1 MSSYRRLFLQHVG
14 QTSLQPFG
22 LEVSRA
28 KGMYIFDHNNQPHLD
43 FDSGISVSALG
54 HCHPEV
60 VAAVQHQAA
69 TYMHTM
75 VYGEHIQSPQVA
87 FAKLLSEVLDN
98 GLDTVFYVNSGTEAV
113 EAALKLARKATGRR
127 EIIACRRAYHGSTI
141 ASESLRSDFE
151 FTRHYAPGI
160 PEVNHIS
167 FNDEADLGQIT
178 SRTACVILEPVQAEN
193 GIIPPEND
201 YLKKVRQKCDE
212 TGTLMILDEIQTGF
226 GRTGFMFALQKYGV
240 IPDILLIAKGMGGG
254 MPAGALVANKDLM
267 LTFASNPALGHI
279 TTFGGHPVCIAAALA
294 TLKVLVSTDYIDQV
308 AQKEQL
314 FRTLLVHPA
323 IQEVRSSGLMM
334 AVALKDANVLSSVIQ
349 SCMEKGVLTDYFLF
363 NDRSFRIAPPLI
375 ITPDQIRKGVHIIL
389 EILDSITATKNSTH
403 EA

>member
-1 MSSYRRLFLQHVG
+1 
-14 QTSLQPFG
+14 
-22 LEVSRA
+22 
-28 KGMYIFDHNNQPHLD
+28 
-43 FDSGISVSALG
+43 
-54 HCHPEV
+54 
-60 VAAVQHQAA
+60 
-69 TYMHTM
+69 
-75 VYGEHIQSPQVA
+75 
-87 FAKLLSEVLDN
+87 
-98 GLDTVFYVNSGTEAV
+98 
-113 EAALKLARKATGRR
+113 
-127 EIIACRRAYHGSTI
+127 
-141 ASESLRSDFE
+141 
-151 FTRHYAPGI
+151 
-160 PEVNHIS
+160 
-167 FNDEADLGQIT
+167 
-178 SRTACVILEPVQAEN
+178 
-193 GIIPPEND
+193 
-201 YLKKVRQKCDE
+201 
-212 TGTLMILDEIQTGF
+212 MILDEIQTGF

-334 AVALKDANVLSSVIQ
+334 AVALKDANILSSVIQ